1 MDDMWDAPE
10 TVTRGPRQHVFFLL
24 HSKRCKVYTTNR
36 EYSKW
41 VNDAT
46 HTPKWPKGNP
56 GTHHR
61 ASTPVFY
68 CTLNGVTCILQIGN
82 TQGGGMM
89 RPHAAVAKRD
99 PG

>member
-1 MDDMWDAPE
+1 MGVLRGLNFSWKADRRY
-10 TVTRGPRQHVFFLL
+10 VGCTRNGDEGPTATRLFLL

-61 ASTPVFY
+61 ASIPI
-68 CTLNGVTCILQIGN
+68 ILTI
-82 TQGGGMM
+82 
-89 RPHAAVAKRD
+89 RKC
-99 PG
+99 